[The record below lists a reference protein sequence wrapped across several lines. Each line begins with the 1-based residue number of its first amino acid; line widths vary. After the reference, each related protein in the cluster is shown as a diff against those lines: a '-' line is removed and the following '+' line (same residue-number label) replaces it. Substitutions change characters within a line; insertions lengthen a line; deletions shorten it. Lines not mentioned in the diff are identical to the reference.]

1 MSTHDYRTVHMVTRQ
16 AALLAAGENRIMPKM
31 CALFM
36 TLVICWAFISCGTH
50 SHNPSRSTA
59 TVTSSPY
66 LFFGW
71 GNPPDP
77 VAVMKE
83 TGVKAFTLAFI
94 LSGNGCDP
102 AWDGERPLDGDDAAQ
117 IKRIRDAGGDVVVS
131 MGGSAQEG
139 RKLGEVCPDEQSLA
153 NAYQKVIDAYQLKAV
168 DIDIEKGEFKSP
180 EAQDRELG
188 ALKILKQR
196 NPGLKTTLVFP
207 TERTGPSDFG
217 KRLIRR
223 AHELGANVDVFTT
236 MPFNF
241 GGTDMTRDTI
251 SAAEGLASEIASTF
265 AVPIEE
271 AYHKAGISSK
281 NGGLEETVR
290 LSDFH
295 NFLDYANDRRLG
307 RFTFWAVNRDRPG
320 DPSHDAGSG
329 IPQRDWDFTRVVARY
344 RATEP

>member
-1 MSTHDYRTVHMVTRQ
+1 
-16 AALLAAGENRIMPKM
+16 MPKKR
-31 CALFM
+31 ALCIA
-36 TLVICWAFISCGTH
+36 LVIGCVLISCETH
-50 SHNPSRSTA
+50 SNSAARGTA

-102 AWDGERPLDGDDAAQ
+102 AWDGERPLDGADADQ

-139 RKLGEVCPDEQSLA
+139 RKLGEVCPDEQALA
-153 NAYQKVIDAYQLKAV
+153 NAYQKVIDAYQLKAIDV
-168 DIDIEKGEFKSP
+168 DIEKGEFESP

-196 NPGLKTTLVFP
+196 NPELKTIMVFP
-207 TERTGPSDFG
+207 TERSGPDDLG

-223 AHELGANVDVFTT
+223 ARDLSANIDVFTI

-241 GGTDMTRDTI
+241 GGSDMTRDTI
-251 SAAEGLASEIASTF
+251 SATEGLASEIASTF
-265 AVPIEE
+265 AIPIEE
-271 AYHKAGISSK
+271 AYRKAGISSK
-281 NGGLEETVR
+281 NGGFEETVW
-290 LSDFH
+290 LDDFH
-295 NFLDYANDRRLG
+295 KFLDYANDRRLG

-320 DPSHDAGSG
+320 DTSHDAGSG
-329 IPQRDWDFTRVVARY
+329 IPQNDWDFTKVVARY
-344 RATEP
+344 QSTEP

>member
-1 MSTHDYRTVHMVTRQ
+1 MVTRQ
-16 AALLAAGENRIMPKM
+16 AALMTTGENRIMPKM
-31 CALFM
+31 RALFM
-36 TLVICWAFISCGTH
+36 TIVIGWAFISCGTH
-50 SHNPSRSTA
+50 SNNVPRTTA

-77 VAVMKE
+77 VVVMKE

-102 AWDGERPLDGDDAAQ
+102 AWDGERPLDGDDATQ

-139 RKLGEVCPDEQSLA
+139 RKLGEVCPNEQSLA

-168 DIDIEKGEFKSP
+168 DVDIEKGEFKSH

-207 TERTGPSDFG
+207 TERTGPSDLG

-223 AHELGANVDVFTT
+223 AHELGANVDVFTI

-251 SAAEGLASEIASTF
+251 SATEGLVSEIADAF
-265 AVPIEE
+265 AIPIEE
-271 AYHKAGISSK
+271 AYQKAGISSK

-290 LSDFH
+290 LADFH

-344 RATEP
+344 RSTEP

>member
-1 MSTHDYRTVHMVTRQ
+1 MVTRQ
-16 AALLAAGENRIMPKM
+16 AALVAAGENRAMPKM
-31 CALFM
+31 RALFIALM
-36 TLVICWAFISCGTH
+36 IGWAFVACGTH
-50 SHNPSRSTA
+50 SQNVSRSTA
-59 TVTSSPY
+59 VVTSSPY

-83 TGVKAFTLAFI
+83 TGIKAFTLAFI

-139 RKLGEVCPDEQSLA
+139 RKLGEVCPNEQALA
-153 NAYQKVIDAYQLKAV
+153 NAYQKVIDAYQLKAI
-168 DIDIEKGEFKSP
+168 DIDIEKGEFESP

-196 NPGLKTTLVFP
+196 NPELKTIMVFP
-207 TERTGPSDFG
+207 TERSGPDDLG

-223 AHELGANVDVFTT
+223 AHELGANVDVFTI
-236 MPFNF
+236 MPFSF

-251 SAAEGLASEIASTF
+251 SAAEGLVSEIAGTF
-265 AVPIEE
+265 AIPKKE
-271 AYHKAGISSK
+271 AYQKAGISSK

-290 LSDFH
+290 LEDFH
-295 NFLDYANDRRLG
+295 NFLDYANGHHLG

-329 IPQRDWDFTRVVARY
+329 IAQRDWDFTRVVARY

>member
-1 MSTHDYRTVHMVTRQ
+1 MTRQ
-16 AALLAAGENRIMPKM
+16 AALVAAGENRIMPKM
-31 CALFM
+31 RALFM
-36 TLVICWAFISCGTH
+36 TLVIGWAFISCGAH
-50 SHNPSRSTA
+50 GDSASRSTA
-59 TVTSSPY
+59 AVTSAPY
-66 LFFGW
+66 FFFGW

-102 AWDGERPLDGDDAAQ
+102 AWDAERPLDGHDATQ
-117 IKRIRDAGGDVVVS
+117 IKRIRDAGGDVAVS

-139 RKLGEVCPDEQSLA
+139 RKLGEVCPNEQSLA
-153 NAYQKVIDAYQLKAV
+153 DAYQKVIDAYQLKA
-168 DIDIEKGEFKSP
+168 IDVNIEKGEFKSP

-196 NPGLKTTLVFP
+196 NPELKTTLAFP

-223 AHELGANVDVFTT
+223 AYEIGAGIDVFTI

-251 SAAEGLASEIASTF
+251 SATEGLVSEIASIF
-265 AVPIEE
+265 GIPIEE
-271 AYHKAGISSK
+271 AYRKAGISSK
-281 NGGLEETVR
+281 NGGLEETVW
-290 LSDFH
+290 LKDFY
-295 NFLDYANDRRLG
+295 NFLDYANLRRLG

-329 IPQRDWDFTRVVARY
+329 IPQFDWDFTKVVARY
-344 RATEP
+344 HSTEP